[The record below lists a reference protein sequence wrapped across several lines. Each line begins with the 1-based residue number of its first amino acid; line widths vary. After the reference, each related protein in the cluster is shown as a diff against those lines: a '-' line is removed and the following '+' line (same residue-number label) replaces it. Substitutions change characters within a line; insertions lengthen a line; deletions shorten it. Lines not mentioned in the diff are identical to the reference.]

1 MTIIYYILYIK
12 ITLLTFITY
21 VNDCVSILQITH
33 LKLITQQKMQNN
45 ITIYLF
51 MSWKT
56 LSVHIHDINNKINI
70 FTTQS
75 LTSSLDC
82 IIYVPDIK
90 L

>member
-1 MTIIYYILYIK
+1 MFKIFK

-21 VNDCVSILQITH
+21 VNDCVSILQIPH
-33 LKLITQQKMQNN
+33 LKLITQQKIQNN

>member
-1 MTIIYYILYIK
+1 MFKIFK

-21 VNDCVSILQITH
+21 VNDCVNIMQITH

-51 MSWKT
+51 MSSKT
-56 LSVHIHDINNKINI
+56 LSVYIHDINNKINI

-75 LTSSLDC
+75 LTSFLDC
-82 IIYVPDIK
+82 IYICT
-90 L
+90 

>member
-51 MSWKT
+51 MS
-56 LSVHIHDINNKINI
+56 
-70 FTTQS
+70 
-75 LTSSLDC
+75 
-82 IIYVPDIK
+82 
-90 L
+90 

>member
-1 MTIIYYILYIK
+1 MFKNFK

-21 VNDCVSILQITH
+21 VNDCVNILQITH

-45 ITIYLF
+45 ITIYIF
-51 MSWKT
+51 MSRKT
-56 LSVHIHDINNKINI
+56 LSVYIHDINNIYKINI

>member
-1 MTIIYYILYIK
+1 MFKNFK

-33 LKLITQQKMQNN
+33 LKLITQQKIQNN

>member
-1 MTIIYYILYIK
+1 MFKNFK

-33 LKLITQQKMQNN
+33 LKLITQQKIQNN

-56 LSVHIHDINNKINI
+56 LSVHIHDNKINI